1 MILLEIIG
9 LVLLS
14 ITAVLQ
20 IAALATV
27 KWLTFSIGMQTW
39 SYGLFKL
46 CLETKSASRCEHGNW
61 YPDRQGELY
70 AVCAMA
76 IIAFLLVAEMILTF
90 LICKFATKKKP
101 TIPLVI
107 SGVVAGLFQIIAV
120 AVFAARLK
128 PEGNDLVKF
137 GASFYVACVAIVTI
151 IAGTVF
157 AGIGTKRSD

>member
-1 MILLEIIG
+1 MS
-9 LVLLS
+9 V
-14 ITAVLQ
+14 
-20 IAALATV
+20 
-27 KWLTFSIGMQTW
+27 
-39 SYGLFKL
+39 
-46 CLETKSASRCEHGNW
+46 
-61 YPDRQGELY
+61 
-70 AVCAMA
+70 
-76 IIAFLLVAEMILTF
+76 IAFLLVAEMILTF
-90 LICKFATKKKP
+90 LICKFALKKKP